1 MFKQLHRNEF
11 SIFFL
16 VEMILESFVA
26 FMGFH
31 IYLRREC
38 LDGIGGIIIVGSSL
52 ARDCLNE

>member
-1 MFKQLHRNEF
+1 M
-11 SIFFL
+11 
-16 VEMILESFVA
+16 ESFVA